1 MEAKLEAERRDDNGK
16 GVARKLRAAGRVPAV
31 FYGHGQETV
40 PLSVDAREMF
50 HLLHTAGGS
59 NVLLDLVV
67 DGKPHLA
74 MPREIQ
80 RDHIHN
86 TLIHVDFLAVSRT
99 EKIAVDVPV
108 IEVGDAAGVKEGGVV
123 EHHLRDL
130 HIESLPQDVP
140 EHIEVDI
147 TDLNIGDMIHVR
159 DVVVPEGVTILTEPR
174 RCGPVGH
181 HARGAPRR
189 GRARAPRRRGPR
201 GRGGAPRRGRGS
213 TRRGGRGRSRCRG
226 GRRELVHGSS
236 GSSPA
241 WATPAID
248 TPGPVT
254 TPAPWSPTCWRAQAG
269 ERFRKA
275 RFVPVETAEIAI
287 DGRKA
292 WLAKSLRFMNE
303 SGPSYASI
311 AKKHDV
317 TPDHVIAV
325 HDEIDLPFGALKV
338 KIGGSTAGH
347 NGLKSLQQ
355 SLRTP
360 DFLRVRVGVG
370 RPPGRQDPAD
380 YVLQPFAKREEADV
394 AILIDAAADAVR
406 SLILDGLA
414 ATQDKH
420 NRSGARD

>member
-1 MEAKLEAERRDDNGK
+1 MDQWLVAGLGNPGDRYAKTRHNAGAM
-16 GVARKLRAAGRVPAV
+16 VA
-31 FYGHGQETV
+31 
-40 PLSVDAREMF
+40 D
-50 HLLHTAGGS
+50 LLA
-59 NVLLDLVV
+59 
-67 DGKPHLA
+67 
-74 MPREIQ
+74 
-80 RDHIHN
+80 
-86 TLIHVDFLAVSRT
+86 
-99 EKIAVDVPV
+99 
-108 IEVGDAAGVKEGGVV
+108 KE
-123 EHHLRDL
+123 
-130 HIESLPQDVP
+130 
-140 EHIEVDI
+140 
-147 TDLNIGDMIHVR
+147 
-159 DVVVPEGVTILTEPR
+159 
-174 RCGPVGH
+174 
-181 HARGAPRR
+181 
-189 GRARAPRRRGPR
+189 
-201 GRGGAPRRGRGS
+201 
-213 TRRGGRGRSRCRG
+213 
-226 GRRELVHGSS
+226 
-236 GSSPA
+236 
-241 WATPAID
+241 
-248 TPGPVT
+248 
-254 TPAPWSPTCWRAQAG
+254 AG

-275 RFVPVETAEIAI
+275 RFVPVESAEIAI

-406 SLILDGLA
+406 SLVLDGLA